1 MLGTTEETRRMVIE
15 AHRQLNGLDREEEK
29 KHSNN
34 RYDPNKNICCLSI
47 TNYFGTTKLW
57 EYLHNSGDLIISISK
72 KHNVLDK
79 DFLVKNLIVEDA
91 REILKKNSLKENVR
105 VKGYLL
111 SLDDH
116 TILLNEFGKTIVDA
130 DPEYQDV
137 FDDRIINE
145 CNMII

>member
-1 MLGTTEETRRMVIE
+1 
-15 AHRQLNGLDREEEK
+15 LDREEERK
-29 KHSNN
+29 ESNN
-34 RYDPNKNICCLSI
+34 PFNPNKNLCCLAV

-57 EYLHNSGDLIISISK
+57 KYLHNSGDLIISISK
-72 KHNVLDK
+72 KHNVVDK

-91 REILKKNSLKENVR
+91 RKILKKNTLKENVR

-111 SLDDH
+111 SLPDH
-116 TILLNEFGKTIVDA
+116 TILLNEFGKTIVDV